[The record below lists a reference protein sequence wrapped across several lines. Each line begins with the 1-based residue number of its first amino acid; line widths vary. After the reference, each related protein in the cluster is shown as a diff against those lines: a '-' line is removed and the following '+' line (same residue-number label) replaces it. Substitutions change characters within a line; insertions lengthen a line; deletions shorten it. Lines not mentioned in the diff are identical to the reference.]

1 MDFSSWQFVS
11 KGAEPMLHRILWDTD
26 EDVLPGFVQGPETR
40 NTYLIECNVSG
51 YGKVIIN
58 GNEYNVTPGCCY
70 IMRPGDEVTMIADE
84 HDPRRALWCMFGG
97 EKVYEILNS
106 VGITDKSPFVDVL
119 HFDDIRA
126 VLEKLFDIR
135 LKTDLGSELM
145 KTAYLYELL
154 GIISQGRTEIERNIV
169 AERAISIMETEYG
182 RDMSVS
188 DIAAEL
194 GFDRSYFSTIFKECT
209 GTSPY
214 AYLTMLRVRK
224 ACNLLKSTDLSI
236 NQVAERVGIDPHN
249 FSRIFKRELGIL
261 PIKYKS
267 TATRED

>member
-1 MDFSSWQFVS
+1 M
-11 KGAEPMLHRILWDTD
+11 
-26 EDVLPGFVQGPETR
+26 
-40 NTYLIECNVSG
+40 
-51 YGKVIIN
+51 
-58 GNEYNVTPGCCY
+58 
-70 IMRPGDEVTMIADE
+70 
-84 HDPRRALWCMFGG
+84 
-97 EKVYEILNS
+97 VYEILNAA
-106 VGITDKSPFVDVL
+106 GISDKSPFVDDA
-119 HFDDIRA
+119 HFDAVKA

-135 LKTDLGSELM
+135 LKKDLGSELM

-154 GIISQGRTEIERNIV
+154 GVIAQGCSEIERNLV

-209 GTSPY
+209 GNSPY
-214 AYLTMLRVRK
+214 SYLTTLRLRK

-267 TATRED
+267 TQIGRAHV